1 MFGVGGAGTLV
12 KNRSVGMSVSTK
24 TKFAAGGTSATDIVS
39 TGFTTVKGTGG
50 VEVTTPAMLDMNGTG
65 SAMITSEG
73 VMDVSAATLNLDGT
87 AAVKITGAMIF
98 LN

>member
-1 MFGVGGAGTLV
+1 
-12 KNRSVGMSVSTK
+12 
-24 TKFAAGGTSATDIVS
+24 
-39 TGFTTVKGTGG
+39 
-50 VEVTTPAMLDMNGTG
+50 MLDMAGTG